1 MPPFFTSRA
10 TRAGLGCL
18 AGEHRWQEMHCH
30 ANLAVLA
37 SIDQNC
43 RLIKGQ
49 VFLRKDGQ
57 DWRDLWDESGTVTA
71 A

>member
-1 MPPFFTSRA
+1 
-10 TRAGLGCL
+10 
-18 AGEHRWQEMHCH
+18 MHCH